1 MRYRRRGK
9 RNILLRYV
17 KKRKT
22 DLSPAMIVADKV
34 NTKTKAK
41 EKQKKIKN
49 LLMNKKIFIT
59 FATAFVNHYLAM
71 REQSH

>member
-1 MRYRRRGK
+1 
-9 RNILLRYV
+9 
-17 KKRKT
+17 
-22 DLSPAMIVADKV
+22 MIVADKV

>member
-34 NTKTKAK
+34 NTKNKGERKTKK
-41 EKQKKIKN
+41 D
-49 LLMNKKIFIT
+49 
-59 FATAFVNHYLAM
+59 
-71 REQSH
+71 

>member
-22 DLSPAMIVADKV
+22 DLSPAKIVADEE
-34 NTKTKAK
+34 NTKRKGERKT
-41 EKQKKIKN
+41 KKIKY
-49 LLMNKKIFIT
+49 LLMDKKIFIT